1 MNAEILFEFVINVL
15 SMGSLYALI
24 SLGLVFVFGICQLVN
39 YAYGEYITVSGYVLY
54 FLGVFTNLPWPVVF
68 LLGILAGVA
77 IGFFSELVAFRPF
90 RERSLDALL
99 VTSFAVSII
108 LQRLFQLGISPRSK
122 AVPVPAFFN
131 LNIQLFGV
139 ITPLRNLLIIGT
151 TIVLLTVL
159 VLIMKYTTLG
169 IAMRGASKNLSPPA

>member
-1 MNAEILFEFVINVL
+1 MNAEILFEFVINVT

-90 RERSLDALL
+90 GNAHLMPCW

-108 LQRLFQLGISPRSK
+108 LQRLFQLGISRVQKLYPYRH
-122 AVPVPAFFN
+122 F
-131 LNIQLFGV
+131 
-139 ITPLRNLLIIGT
+139 
-151 TIVLLTVL
+151 
-159 VLIMKYTTLG
+159 
-169 IAMRGASKNLSPPA
+169 

>member
-54 FLGVFTNLPWPVVF
+54 FLGVFYQSA
-68 LLGILAGVA
+68 LAGCFSFRYPGGVA

-90 RERSLDALL
+90 
-99 VTSFAVSII
+99 
-108 LQRLFQLGISPRSK
+108 QR
-122 AVPVPAFFN
+122 
-131 LNIQLFGV
+131 
-139 ITPLRNLLIIGT
+139 T
-151 TIVLLTVL
+151 LT
-159 VLIMKYTTLG
+159 
-169 IAMRGASKNLSPPA
+169 